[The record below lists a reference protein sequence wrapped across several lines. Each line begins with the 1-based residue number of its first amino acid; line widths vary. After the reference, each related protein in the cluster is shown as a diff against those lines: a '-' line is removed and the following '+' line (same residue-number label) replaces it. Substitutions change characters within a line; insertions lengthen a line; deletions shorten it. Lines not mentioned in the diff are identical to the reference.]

1 MKSINKK
8 LIIWICTIIII
19 LIVIIGLL
27 VPHIKES
34 KLKAKNE
41 AEMQTLRESPAAEYC
56 KNSWW
61 NLDIINDELIGI
73 YWMCYF
79 EDWSSCEISEYLR
92 WECISNSKEP
102 EASYCSEWLSCND
115 EEDEDLSSRINDMNN
130 IEILDEESLEK
141 DSDEIN
147 TEKLYNYYED
157 GFNNPEES
165 EWVEAM
171 WKLQWWESF
180 SDICEWVWWTVLKDR
195 CFLED
200 GIEITF

>member
-8 LIIWICTIIII
+8 LIIWICAIIII
-19 LIVIIGLL
+19 FIVIISLL
-27 VPHIKES
+27 VPYIKKS

-56 KNSWW
+56 KNNWW
-61 NLDIINDELIGI
+61 NLDIINDELAGI

-79 EDWSSCEISEYLR
+79 EDWSACEITEYLR
-92 WECISNSKEP
+92 WECIPNSE
-102 EASYCSEWLSCND
+102 ESETSYCSEWLSCD
-115 EEDEDLSSRINDMNN
+115 EENEDLSSRINDMNS
-130 IEILDEESLEK
+130 IEILDEEVHEENP
-141 DSDEIN
+141 DEIN

-157 GFNNPEES
+157 GFSNSEES

-180 SDICEWVWWTVLKDR
+180 SDLCEWVWWTVLKDR